1 MSKKK
6 QKFEFFSDFLKLMK
20 KFFQNSLCFLL
31 CLSALVLTVYLITL
45 FIKLLNTDAFDCD
58 YLDSGI
64 EAMALLVTVLIG
76 WNIYTVIDTKKVLN
90 DAEKRYKDFQEKT
103 ENNIQRI
110 RRKTDKE
117 LKKIRSKS
125 KELSKNF
132 QKSIEDIGK
141 EGDFNS
147 AWIEGEIRFHLEQYL
162 AACECYLSA
171 LMKDIP
177 QTDKNNAVREEI
189 KHRIGSIGRRL
200 GGMQKIKESKCHE
213 FIYACDFDINHLF
226 NETYTDYKKQ
236 EEDKALNEYVN
247 IIKNIIEEI
256 SYKYI
261 HGQRFLI
268 YRKAVGVNE
277 VKYGI
282 YALMDKEFKFGDK
295 IYTNFQEYDDAYV
308 GTLETEYEYI
318 GVCSCQSWD
327 DQHRVFEE
335 LKKVGSGSVEL
346 AADSNKTTH

>member
-1 MSKKK
+1 MLLS
-6 QKFEFFSDFLKLMK
+6 EFLKLMK

-31 CLSALVLTVYLITL
+31 CLSALVLTAYLATL
-45 FIKLLNTDAFDCD
+45 FIRLLNTDAFDCD
-58 YLDSGI
+58 YLDSGL
-64 EAMALLVTVLIG
+64 EAMALLVTILMG
-76 WNIYTVIDTKKVLN
+76 WNIFAVIDTKNVIN

-103 ENNIQRI
+103 EKDFHEI
-110 RRKTDKE
+110 RRKTDEE
-117 LKKIRSKS
+117 LKKIQSKS
-125 KELSKNF
+125 EELSKNF
-132 QKSIEDIGK
+132 QKSIEDVGK
-141 EGDFNS
+141 ERDFNS

-162 AACECYLSA
+162 SACECCLSA

-177 QTDKNNAVREEI
+177 QTDKNNAVRKEI
-189 KHRIGSIGRRL
+189 KRRIGLIGRRL
-200 GGMQKIKESKCHE
+200 GNMQKIKESEDHE

-226 NETYTDYKKQ
+226 NGTYTDYKKK

-268 YRKAVGVNE
+268 YRKAVSVNE

-282 YALMDKEFKFGDK
+282 YALMDKDFKFGDK

-308 GTLETEYEYI
+308 GTWETEYEYI
-318 GVCSCQSWD
+318 GVCTCKSWD
-327 DQHRVFEE
+327 EQRRVFEE
-335 LKKVGSGSVEL
+335 LKRGEGGI
-346 AADSNKTTH
+346 ADLGNIKQQ